1 MPVSQEELRRLAT
14 QIALAYTR
22 SANDT
27 TAGFPPLYTAIYR
40 SLENCTKP
48 PPPPVE
54 EPVRR
59 RRGRPPKNRPGMP
72 PRR

>member
-22 SANDT
+22 SANDSS
-27 TAGFPPLYTAIYR
+27 AGFPPLYTAIYR
-40 SLENCTKP
+40 GLEDCTKP

-59 RRGRPPKNRPGMP
+59 RRGRPPKNRAGGSA
-72 PRR
+72 RR